1 MPDADIQRRVI
12 SVLTDY
18 TSARVPVPQPDSR
31 IVFDLG
37 MDSLELMAA
46 ITSLEQEFGL
56 RVPDD
61 IMSEIDTVGELSAF
75 IEARLR
81 IKAKSEIATKIDA

>member
-1 MPDADIQRRVI
+1 MASEDIQRRVI

-18 TSARVPVPQPDSR
+18 TSARIPVPEPQHS

-46 ITSLEQEFGL
+46 VTSLEQEFGL
-56 RVPDD
+56 CVPDD
-61 IMSEIDTVGELSAF
+61 VMSEISTVGELSAF
-75 IEARLR
+75 IESRLSA
-81 IKAKSEIATKIDA
+81 KAGV